1 MNGSGKSSRI
11 EELLNMAELPGS
23 FIHRY
28 PSKLSGG
35 EKQRICIAWALA
47 VDPDLIFCDD
57 VISPLDQLV
66 AEGVLKPLQHLRPE
80 LGVSFPFITHDLAT
94 IKAIADEIILM
105 LNGRIVEP
113 GNRNP
118 VLNPPHHEYNELPLS
133 SIPEMDPEWLDRVL
147 EEREVSDPGFSNRR
161 FRPEVSHINGFS
173 PCRTGSITWRVKKAI
188 PVLLK
193 CI

>member
-1 MNGSGKSSRI
+1 
-11 EELLNMAELPGS
+11 MAELPGS

-28 PSKLSGG
+28 PSELSGG

-57 VISPLDQLV
+57 VISALNQLV
-66 AEGVLKPLQHLRPE
+66 AEGVLKLLQHLRPE
-80 LGVSFPFITHDLAT
+80 LGVSFPFITHALAT

-118 VLNPPHHEYNELPLS
+118 VLNPPHHTTNCLS
-133 SIPEMDPEWLDRVL
+133 L
-147 EEREVSDPGFSNRR
+147 R
-161 FRPEVSHINGFS
+161 FRKWTRNGWIGCWRNGRCLIQAFQ
-173 PCRTGSITWRVKKAI
+173 TGAFARK
-188 PVLLK
+188 
-193 CI
+193 